1 MKIQSIRGKFSVL
14 LFLFALVFAYS
25 NQAEATFATGIKV
38 TKSHQG
44 NFTVG
49 EEAIFTIVVSTDYLS
64 DSSITSLTVT
74 DTLPTGFSFV
84 RATGNDWSASVT
96 DSTVVLTYSE
106 ALASSEST
114 TVYMTVIPSEA
125 GTFTNSV
132 TANAF
137 IEATPVEATATD
149 TVIVSDISTLSLS
162 MSHIKKRFVV
172 NRTGHFK
179 ISISNNGS
187 EDIQGPVTLIDTLPN
202 DMRLVE
208 ASGKGWIVTEVE
220 KTIVM
225 QYMATLEAGE
235 SAPLV
240 KLKVRPKVLGVFTNT
255 AVVTSQ
261 NAINVASDTVRVI
274 PVNKK

>member
-25 NQAEATFATGIKV
+25 NQAEATAPTGIKV

-44 NFTVG
+44 NFIVG
-49 EEAIFTIVVSTDYLS
+49 EEAIFTVVVSTDYLF
-64 DSSITSLTVT
+64 DSSATSLTVT
-74 DTLPTGFSFV
+74 DTLPMGFSFV
-84 RATGNDWSASVT
+84 RATGDDWSASVT

-114 TVYMTVIPSEA
+114 TVYITVIPSKA

-132 TANAF
+132 TANAL
-137 IEATPVEATATD
+137 IEDGAVEAIATD

-162 MSHIKKRFVV
+162 MSHAKKRFVV

-179 ISISNNGS
+179 ISVGNSGS
-187 EDIQGPVTLIDTLPN
+187 EDIQGPVTLINTLPN
-202 DMRLVE
+202 DIRLVE
-208 ASGKGWIVTEVE
+208 ASGEGWIVTQVE
-220 KTIVM
+220 QTIVM
-225 QYMATLEAGE
+225 QYMGTLAAGG

-261 NAINVASDTVRVI
+261 NAINAASDTVRVI
-274 PVNKK
+274 SVNKK